1 MYDYLE
7 KKKRFCQSIK
17 RANLHP
23 MGEQEAKE
31 QQKEHLLS
39 HIFNSHFHH
48 ENKKKHHQTLSQ

>member
-1 MYDYLE
+1 
-7 KKKRFCQSIK
+7 
-17 RANLHP
+17 